1 MRSSH
6 KQAKRVA
13 GHVDHAIL
21 DATTEAD
28 IGRQQA
34 EDEVEGEFDLKKAR
48 VVVAPEYTRG
58 IRLKLGLTQRAFA
71 ERFRLNLRTV
81 EEWEQGRASPDQSTL
96 VLLRVIDHEAEAV
109 DRALSRPFRPG
120 HTHSAEAVLKASPRK
135 VRS

>member
-6 KQAKRVA
+6 KQAQRVA
-13 GHVDHAIL
+13 GYVDHAIL

-28 IGRQQA
+28 SRRQQA

-58 IRLKLGLTQRAFA
+58 IRSKLGLTQRAFA
-71 ERFRLNLRTV
+71 ERFQLNLRTV
-81 EEWEQGRASPDQSTL
+81 EEWEQGRSSPDQSTL
-96 VLLRVIDHEAEAV
+96 VLLRVIDHEAKAV

-120 HTHSAEAVLKASPRK
+120 HTRSAEAALR
-135 VRS
+135 VRSRKERS